1 MTAPRSPWRTRY
13 FLDTEFTSFE
23 ACQLISLAIVGEDRR
38 EFYAEVSD
46 FDRALCSDFVRA
58 TVLPQLGIPPGR
70 AMPLRQVS
78 REVLAWL
85 AQVPLRPEPVLCF
98 DYEGD
103 LRLLERLIG
112 GRMPTGWKTENVYRR
127 ICDLEKERFFMNTG
141 LSDHHALHDARAN
154 AYAFT

>member
-1 MTAPRSPWRTRY
+1 MTGPRSPLKTRY

-23 ACQLISLAIVGEDRR
+23 ACQLISLAIVGEDSR

-58 TVLPQLGIPPGR
+58 TVLPQLGIPAGR
-70 AMPLRQVS
+70 AMPLHQVS
-78 REVLAWL
+78 REVLAWF
-85 AQVPLRPEPVLCF
+85 AEVARTTAPVLCF

-103 LRLLERLIG
+103 LRLLEHLIG
-112 GRMPTGWKTENVYRR
+112 GCLPTGWKTENVYRR
-127 ICDLEKERFFMNTG
+127 ISDLERERYFMDTG